1 MFLAVSR
8 QFLTL
13 QICLHTFWL
22 SSPLSSQDMSN
33 LFFPFGLRSRTTF
46 KDHFESLRL
55 GPYGENSWKIKN
67 ITFMGAHAPNEL
79 WKKSRRSFLHPKMC
93 EEDENE
99 NHPQSRF
106 FRRLVT
112 PSVQDARITNIP
124 EPILPIEVIRSS
136 GCAVILSLQVFVVGG
151 FDSRIFWVEFC
162 NGWCGG
168 LDFLVG
174 WLDFFLSNEGF
185 DKDLRLFEN
194 QTSWGLLATNLA
206 ETKRSCKYSANY
218 NCNS

>member
-1 MFLAVSR
+1 
-8 QFLTL
+8 
-13 QICLHTFWL
+13 
-22 SSPLSSQDMSN
+22 
-33 LFFPFGLRSRTTF
+33 
-46 KDHFESLRL
+46 
-55 GPYGENSWKIKN
+55 
-67 ITFMGAHAPNEL
+67 MGAHAPNEL
-79 WKKSRRSFLHPKMC
+79 WKKSRRSFLHLKMC
-93 EEDENE
+93 EEDENK

-136 GCAVILSLQVFVVGG
+136 GCAVILSLFASFCCWRVWFTH
-151 FDSRIFWVEFC
+151 FLVEFC

-174 WLDFFLSNEGF
+174 WLDFFLRNEGF

-218 NCNS
+218 NCNSANS